1 MRLTS
6 IAAAGLIAATG
17 VAWAETLEER
27 LAVTEGRLAAL
38 EAQSLVS
45 EKFRFHGFLT
55 LGMQRTSDIT
65 GVVFDPML
73 GPIPDQPITYRGSDS
88 KTWDLREFSRAG
100 LRMETDINDR
110 TGAVFQ
116 FLASGT
122 NDYDAELQWAYLSY
136 DINPELVWRAGRLVL
151 PTYMHSQYTQAS
163 YAYPWIE
170 LPSQVYA
177 TLPVNTMEGMDL
189 TWNFNTGDVG
199 HALNVTWGTAN
210 VPTDVGRYIVNNQ
223 ASINLKSFVGNL
235 STRVSYSIGQTDLD
249 LPDLSAVMGPNLAP
263 YSLDGSFGYF
273 VSIGAQY
280 DNGKLLVISELIEL
294 SVNSPYSWFPKQ
306 TAGYVTAGYRFGRLM
321 PHLTW
326 SAVETDSDTNCA
338 AAPDPAS
345 CGALTAQN
353 VARSKSWTLGTR
365 FDLDTGIA
373 LKAEAS
379 SYYDFTDDTTVNAA
393 LFSGVPTSGDVLV
406 FRLAVDAAF

>member
-6 IAAAGLIAATG
+6 IAAASLIAVTG

-27 LAVTEGRLAAL
+27 LAATEGRLAAL
-38 EAQSLVS
+38 ESQSLMS
-45 EKFRFHGFLT
+45 DKFRFNGFLT
-55 LGMQRTSDIT
+55 FAMQRTSDIT
-65 GVVFDPML
+65 GVVFDPMM
-73 GPIPDQPITYRGSDS
+73 GPVPNQQISYRGSDS
-88 KTWDLREFSRAG
+88 ETWNLREFSRAG
-100 LRMETDINDR
+100 LRIETDINER

-116 FLASGT
+116 ILASGQ

-136 DINPELVWRAGRLVL
+136 DLNPDLVWRAGRLVL

-170 LPSQVYA
+170 LPSQVYG

-189 TWNFNTGDVG
+189 TWGFSTGNVS
-199 HALNVTWGTAN
+199 HALNVTWGTAE
-210 VPTDVGRYIVNNQ
+210 VPTEIGQYVVNNQ
-223 ASINLKSFVGNL
+223 ASLNLKSFIGNL
-235 STRVSYSIGQTDLD
+235 STRVSYSIGQTDLE
-249 LPDLSAVMGPNLAP
+249 LPDLSGFGGPNLAP

-273 VSIGAQY
+273 ASVGGQY
-280 DNGKLLVISELIEL
+280 DNGSLLIISEVIQLG
-294 SVNSPYSWFPKQ
+294 VNSPYSWFPTQ
-306 TAGYVTAGYRFGRLM
+306 SAAYVTTGYRIGRLL

-326 SAVETDSDTNCA
+326 SAVETDVDNRCA
-338 AAPDPAS
+338 ASPDPAT
-345 CGALTAQN
+345 CGSLVMQN
-353 VARSKSWTLGTR
+353 MARSKSWTLGAR

-379 SYYDFTDDTTVNAA
+379 SYYDFSDDTTVNAT
-393 LFSGVPTSGDVLV
+393 LFSGLPTSGDVLV